1 MLGHASEI
9 VTLTIY
15 DHWDGEP
22 RVAADTFDTILENI
36 SKQRDVRKML
46 EEEEGVERRPYR
58 SRTCDTLIK
67 RYRPLVSP
75 RSPT

>member
-1 MLGHASEI
+1 M
-9 VTLTIY
+9 
-15 DHWDGEP
+15 
-22 RVAADTFDTILENI
+22 AADTIDTILENI

-67 RYRPLVSP
+67 SKKPNVPPSP
-75 RSPT
+75 SR